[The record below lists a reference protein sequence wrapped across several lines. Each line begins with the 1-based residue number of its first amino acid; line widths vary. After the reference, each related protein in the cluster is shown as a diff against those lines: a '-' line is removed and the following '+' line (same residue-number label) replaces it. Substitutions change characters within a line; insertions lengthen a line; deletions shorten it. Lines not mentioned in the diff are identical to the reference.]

1 MKINKIL
8 IGVLNEQVVLQGTR
22 TKPIVNAIK
31 NKNPI
36 TFYYSGP
43 RKPKKDSVKPGTRIR
58 AEIVAIGLSKKGN
71 LIVRGYV
78 QPPSVSKKGF
88 GEHGWRTFMV
98 SRMGNIQ
105 ILTDETFD
113 TKRPKYKEGDDKSM
127 SVTYV
132 TSDWTSTPTVPK
144 KQELKPSLEPTK
156 KPEELPQPKQKEKPS
171 REPEQLPQPKPEEKP
186 NKEPEVVTNTKF
198 DVEVYN
204 ILKSKIKDVNGK
216 KIVSTQDYQNSLN
229 DLYKK
234 KETEW
239 IDNQKKIGG
248 NNRPGEGTRN
258 KFKKDS
264 KFELDKLLSN
274 DKVEISD
281 EQENQLQETIK
292 RFKSLVC
299 Y

>member
-8 IGVLNEQVVLQGTR
+8 IEVLNEQVVLQGTR

-71 LIVRGYV
+71 LIVRGWV
-78 QPPSVSKKGF
+78 QPPSVSKRGF
-88 GEHGWRTFMV
+88 EEHGWRTFMV
-98 SRMGNIQ
+98 SRMSNIQ

-113 TKRPKYKEGDDKSM
+113 TKRPKYKEGNDKSM

-132 TSDWTSTPTVPK
+132 TSDWTTTPTVPK
-144 KQELKPSLEPTK
+144 KQELKPSQKPT
-156 KPEELPQPKQKEKPS
+156 ELPQPKQKEKPS
-171 REPEQLPQPKPEEKP
+171 KEPEQLPQPRPDEKP
-186 NKEPEVVTNTKF
+186 SKEPEVVTNTKF
-198 DVEVYN
+198 DIDVYN
-204 ILKSKIKDVNGK
+204 SLKSKIKDVSGK
-216 KIVSTQDYQNSLN
+216 KTVSTQDYQNSLN

-239 IDNQKKIGG
+239 VDNQKKIGG
-248 NNRPGEGTRN
+248 NTKPGEGTRN

-281 EQENQLQETIK
+281 EQENQLQEMVN
-292 RFKSLVC
+292 RFKSLIS